1 MTYAYTQHHR
11 LKHFQIMKYMVCDTQ
26 INEAELMI
34 RLYQEIKSDYG
45 AEETAQQ
52 LRELTALSED
62 MGLVPRTHR
71 WLYL

>member
-1 MTYAYTQHHR
+1 MTYECTQYHR
-11 LKHFQIMKYMVCDTQ
+11 PRHFQIINYMVYDTQ

-34 RLYQEIKSDYG
+34 RLYQENRLWGWRDGLAVK
-45 AEETAQQ
+45 
-52 LRELTALSED
+52 ELTALSED